1 MFSEVEQV
9 VQVER
14 ILQCLDAVG
23 IGLTLLSAMT
33 DRVVR
38 VILLSSVPSVPR

>member
-1 MFSEVEQV
+1 M

-33 DRVVR
+33 DRVVS
-38 VILLSSVPSVPR
+38 VILRSSVSSVLR